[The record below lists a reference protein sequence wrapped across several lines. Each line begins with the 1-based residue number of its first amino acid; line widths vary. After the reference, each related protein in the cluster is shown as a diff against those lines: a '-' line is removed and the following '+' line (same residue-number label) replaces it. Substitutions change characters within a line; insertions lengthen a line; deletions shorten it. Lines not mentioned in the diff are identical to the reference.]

1 MMDPYASTEIL
12 KLHPLIEESDSQ
24 QSIRAPAVGYYSNCP
39 RTGDFLVGGSFMG
52 KLETLNSTYY
62 LYLPESVYGQV
73 FAAESKDFI
82 TPVQYGQELFRLN
95 PEKGQFNKQIM
106 VSEAETRLKD
116 LQDDPSETGFV
127 VRAFTAGIFYAK
139 PAPDSPP
146 FVAVDQEI
154 EKGKALGLIEV
165 MKTFNHIIFQGTDS
179 SETGRIKKIYVKDA
193 EEVKQGQPL
202 FLIE

>member
-12 KLHPLIEESDSQ
+12 KLVPLIEEKESQ
-24 QSIRAPAVGYYSNCP
+24 QSIQAPAVGYYSNCP

-62 LYLPESVYGQV
+62 LFLPESVYGQV
-73 FAAESKDFI
+73 FAGESRDNI

-95 PEKGQFNKQIM
+95 PGKGQFNKQIL

-116 LQDDPSETGFV
+116 LADAPSETGFI
-127 VRAFTAGIFYAK
+127 VRAFTTGIFYAR

-146 FVAVDQEI
+146 FVEMGQSI

-165 MKTFNHIIFQGTDS
+165 MKTFNHIIFQGTEDS
-179 SETGRIKKIYVKDA
+179 ESGKVKKIYVKDA

-202 FLIE
+202 FLID